1 MRNIEVAKGCH
12 LKDITV
18 DTFKAWSSRI
28 YSRSCKEFVAEPGS
42 ASRSADSQ
50 CDALRIKAIF
60 HLN

>member
-42 ASRSADSQ
+42 ASRSADSV
-50 CDALRIKAIF
+50 
-60 HLN
+60 